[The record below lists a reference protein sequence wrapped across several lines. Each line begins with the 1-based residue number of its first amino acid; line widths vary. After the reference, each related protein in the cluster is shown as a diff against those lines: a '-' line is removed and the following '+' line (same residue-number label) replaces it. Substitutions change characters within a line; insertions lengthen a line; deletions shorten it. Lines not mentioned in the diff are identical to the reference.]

1 MSFSLLTYA
10 EQRTKFNVG
19 DYVQSLAA
27 RQYLP
32 RVDHLLNRE
41 RLAAYRGEPTALILN
56 GWFTNEPRGWCPA
69 PAIDP
74 LFVSFHLNSMAEKAL
89 LSGANLEYFRRHAP
103 IGCRDRDSVR
113 RFQAAGVDAFF
124 TGCLTLTLS
133 GYAEPAADRKETI
146 LVDHDLGL
154 RVQSRVPWLRRLLSP
169 GCRSKMRRREALHA
183 FFSPALLDASPR
195 VTHSL
200 PPRTLTEDQKFDA
213 ADALLRRY
221 ARARL
226 VVTARIHCALPCL
239 AMGTPVLF
247 VNAYHKESDTCRFDG
262 LLELFNR
269 VDISTDGKVTNN
281 FGHPDGVPFD
291 GSRIPANP
299 TRHLPLAAEL
309 RRRCE
314 AFVAQ
319 AAR

>member
-10 EQRTKFNVG
+10 ERRTKFNVG

-32 RVDHLLNRE
+32 KVDHLLNRE
-41 RLAAYRGEPTALILN
+41 RLADYRGEPTKLILN
-56 GWFTNEPRGWCPA
+56 GWFTNEPKGWCPA

-74 LFVSFHLNSMAEKAL
+74 LLVSFHLNSMAEKAL
-89 LSGANLEYFRRHAP
+89 LSGRNLDYFLRHAP

-133 GYAEPAADRKETI
+133 GYADPAADRRET
-146 LVDHDLGL
+146 LMVDHDLGL
-154 RVQSRVPWLRRLLSP
+154 RIQSRVPWLLGLFSP
-169 GCRSKMRRREALHA
+169 ASKAKMRRRDALRGFFADA
-183 FFSPALLDASPR
+183 FLAASPR
-195 VTHSL
+195 ITHSL
-200 PPRTLTEDQKFDA
+200 PPRTMTEEQKLDA

-269 VDISTDGKVTNN
+269 IDISLDGKVTNN
-281 FGHPDGVPFD
+281 FGHPEGTPFD
-291 GSRIPANP
+291 GSRIPSNP

-314 AFVAQ
+314 TFVRS
-319 AAR
+319 AR